1 MIEFKNVDFEY
12 DKERKVFDRLSFKIE
27 KGESVGLIGA
37 NGAGKS
43 TLMKLM
49 LGLLDFKGEII
60 IDGLPVNKQN
70 LSLIRKKIGYVLQN
84 SDNQMFMP
92 TVLDDIMFGPLNY
105 GHSREEAEKIAD
117 EALLLLNL
125 KDLKMRHNHKLSGG
139 EKKMAAIATIIAM
152 KPNIVLM
159 DEPTS
164 ALDPYNRRKVIE
176 IINSLNYTKLIA
188 SHDLDM
194 ILDTCDKVILLGK
207 EGIAALGNAKDI
219 LMQKDLLEANRL
231 ELPLRYDYK
240 SEL

>member
-1 MIEFKNVDFEY
+1 MIEFEHVRFGYEKDSNVFSD
-12 DKERKVFDRLSFKIE
+12 LSFKIE
-27 KGESVGLIGA
+27 KGESVGIIGA
-37 NGAGKS
+37 NGSGKS
-43 TLMKLM
+43 TLMKLI
-49 LGLLDFKGEII
+49 LGIFPFEGSIKVE
-60 IDGLPVNKQN
+60 GLPVIKENYEK
-70 LSLIRKKIGYVLQN
+70 IRKITGYILQN

-152 KPNIVLM
+152 KPKIVLM

-207 EGIAALGNAKDI
+207 NGIAASGYSKDI

-231 ELPLRYDYK
+231 ELPLRYYYK

>member
-12 DKERKVFDRLSFKIE
+12 DKERKVFSGLSFKIE

-49 LGLLDFKGEII
+49 LGLLTFKGEII

-125 KDLKMRHNHKLSGG
+125 KELKMRHNHKLSGG

-152 KPNIVLM
+152 KPKIVLM

-207 EGIAALGNAKDI
+207 KGIAALGNAKDI

-231 ELPLRYDYK
+231 ELPLRYYYK
-240 SEL
+240 SKL

>member
-12 DKERKVFDRLSFKIE
+12 DKERKVFSGLSFKIE

-49 LGLLDFKGEII
+49 LGLLAFKGEII

-70 LSLIRKKIGYVLQN
+70 LSIIRKKIGYVLQN

-152 KPNIVLM
+152 KPKIVLM

-207 EGIAALGNAKDI
+207 EDIAALGNAKDI

-231 ELPLRYDYK
+231 ELPLRYYYK
-240 SEL
+240 SKL